1 MPWQPHSA
9 PAVAPSLPKPS
20 LKPETRETHFPGILR
35 PLRPPILRSGLIELH
50 YPHVPVQGDVSH
62 HARKLS
68 VQYTCLGKIKERIQ
82 LSQSRDVHI
91 LSSPISFPILPD
103 IYLQEIRIEDA
114 AAIYHAIDTHR
125 DYLRTWLP
133 FVDNMRTTA
142 DEEAFYV
149 RYYLLLPNEMSQYS
163 VFGTNNMKSAD

>member
-1 MPWQPHSA
+1 M
-9 PAVAPSLPKPS
+9 
-20 LKPETRETHFPGILR
+20 RESCLFDTH
-35 PLRPPILRSGLIELH
+35 
-50 YPHVPVQGDVSH
+50 
-62 HARKLS
+62 AW
-68 VQYTCLGKIKERIQ
+68 GKIRERIQ

-142 DEEAFYV
+142 DEEAFLRQV
-149 RYYLLLPNEMSQYS
+149 LSAPAERNEPI
-163 VFGTNNMKSAD
+163 FGI

>member
-1 MPWQPHSA
+1 MSRFKEMYH
-9 PAVAPSLPKPS
+9 
-20 LKPETRETHFPGILR
+20 TMRESCLFDTH
-35 PLRPPILRSGLIELH
+35 
-50 YPHVPVQGDVSH
+50 
-62 HARKLS
+62 AW
-68 VQYTCLGKIKERIQ
+68 GKIKERIQ
-82 LSQSRDVHI
+82 LSQSGDVHI

-142 DEEAFYV
+142 DEEAFLRQVLSAPAERNEPIFGIWNQQHEICGLIGFHFSDFDNHRTELGYW
-149 RYYLLLPNEMSQYS
+149 LLPEYQHRGIITES
-163 VFGTNNMKSAD
+163 VRKLCLWAVQEKR